1 MISDKIIKREFVAGI
16 LRRDDEYI
24 RKEQAEV
31 IDTYLKP
38 KTGNLAADI
47 RQTSMSKVLKAPGA
61 WMLRV
66 SFLKYLRFLDI
77 RSNRREAGNKAY
89 ISISGDYELRHKKM
103 QLRRNLALYN
113 RVIFGRL
120 YNETQRDI
128 KFGYTDAIK
137 EEITKQLES
146 TGYERT

>member
-1 MISDKIIKREFVAGI
+1 MISEKIIKKEFVAGI
-16 LRRDDEYI
+16 LKRDDEYI

-31 IDTYLKP
+31 IDTYLHP

-47 RQTSMSKVLKAPGA
+47 RQTSMSKILKAPGA
-61 WMLRV
+61 WMLQV

-89 ISISGDYELRHKKM
+89 ISIHGNYELRHKQM
-103 QLRRNLALYN
+103 RLRRNLALYN

-128 KFGYTDAIK
+128 KFGFTDEIK